1 MQLRYVGYP
10 FVDVGVATIF
20 AYAMRIDPDVKTLED
35 IQDWHIQRLI
45 EEICKVYIHVSV
57 SNFLGTVVFA
67 NVGFANPRANGNTN
81 QTEIRR
87 RRLKALLMLYK
98 NPEEIP
104 ADISKIVT
112 KTADKELCV
121 LTGEKALVRVSRTI
135 MPLIGN
141 EEDINFYPQGKP
153 KLPIAGWCVLA
164 LLAMPFGG
172 LISEGKLLIVHSTNH
187 RLMEEFAREHI
198 ETNMKHLSLGSNEKV
213 PNYKFPETHI
223 VQKLRQTQARLSR
236 NDNLIAYHF
245 SSSGQDADIR
255 IMNLPSNVIGFVQS
269 AYRLYP
275 TAWINI
281 ESNAWYLGAGEKIKK
296 ADKERTQRE
305 IYKQNYL
312 YEDLF
317 RLPVNARSFLRRY
330 LLRFPRIDRKVTKAD
345 RKLDPRFTYSSI
357 RQKEMISWG
366 ITELFVERIMHMD
379 KKRVE
384 AIKSL
389 GDRIARY
396 IGHHDAR
403 LLKRLYFARNDQEFR
418 RTLIRA
424 DFDDLGK
431 GNEPIML
438 YDEFVYAF
446 FEDEGEVARY
456 DYNFARDLLLIRIIE
471 QLHKE
476 WTDEHEDVL
485 QEISAELEK
494 QDEESEE
501 N

>member
-1 MQLRYVGYP
+1 
-10 FVDVGVATIF
+10 
-20 AYAMRIDPDVKTLED
+20 
-35 IQDWHIQRLI
+35 
-45 EEICKVYIHVSV
+45 
-57 SNFLGTVVFA
+57 
-67 NVGFANPRANGNTN
+67 
-81 QTEIRR
+81 
-87 RRLKALLMLYK
+87 
-98 NPEEIP
+98 
-104 ADISKIVT
+104 
-112 KTADKELCV
+112 
-121 LTGEKALVRVSRTI
+121 
-135 MPLIGN
+135 
-141 EEDINFYPQGKP
+141 
-153 KLPIAGWCVLA
+153 
-164 LLAMPFGG
+164 
-172 LISEGKLLIVHSTNH
+172 
-187 RLMEEFAREHI
+187 
-198 ETNMKHLSLGSNEKV
+198 
-213 PNYKFPETHI
+213 
-223 VQKLRQTQARLSR
+223 
-236 NDNLIAYHF
+236 
-245 SSSGQDADIR
+245 
-255 IMNLPSNVIGFVQS
+255 
-269 AYRLYP
+269 
-275 TAWINI
+275 
-281 ESNAWYLGAGEKIKK
+281 
-296 ADKERTQRE
+296 
-305 IYKQNYL
+305 
-312 YEDLF
+312 
-317 RLPVNARSFLRRY
+317 
-330 LLRFPRIDRKVTKAD
+330 VTKAD